1 MMLQRLRFAL
11 AAWRPA
17 PVASPLDT
25 LGKPGSHERRIS
37 VLCGGRMRF
46 EGEGPVFDA
55 PLVII
60 AFTNRSGSNLLAEYV
75 AQAGRAARAGE
86 MLNAA
91 SVERRGV
98 SGAEGGLPGYI
109 TRLEAE
115 KAGPGRSLALKA
127 SWGQLAMLLRG
138 NIPAMFPDTVLLH
151 VERADLLRQA
161 VSFRLAQQSGR
172 WTSRHSGGRA
182 PRAGVIPPE
191 AVLRTV
197 TGLQQANQR
206 IRLIAEA
213 TGLRRWPVSYE
224 AMSADPAGHLPGVLG
239 PAGLAAP
246 DWRPETPKLQ
256 KQAGPENAALVEAVL
271 AAVRDRLW

>member
-1 MMLQRLRFAL
+1 MMWQRLRFAL

-17 PVASPLDT
+17 PVAGPLEM

-37 VLCGGRMRF
+37 GLCGGRMRYD
-46 EGEGPVFDA
+46 GDGPVFAA

-86 MLNAA
+86 MLNADT
-91 SVERRGV
+91 VERRGA
-98 SGAEGGLPGYI
+98 SAEEGGLPGYI
-109 TRLEAE
+109 SQLEAE

-127 SWGQLAMLLRG
+127 SWAQLAMLIRG
-138 NIPAMFPDTVLLH
+138 NIPAMFPGTVLLH

-182 PRAGVIPPE
+182 PKAEVIPPE

-197 TGLQQANQR
+197 TGLQQANLR

-213 TGLRRWPVSYE
+213 AGLGRWPVSYE
-224 AMSADPAGHLPGVLG
+224 AMSADPAGHLPPVLQA
-239 PAGLAAP
+239 AGLAAP
-246 DWRPETPKLQ
+246 DWRPDTPRLE

-271 AAVRDRLW
+271 AAVRERL